1 MEDKMK
7 DTSKI
12 VLDII
17 SNIVLKKKRK
27 LVKPEAKLREDLG
40 LDSIKMIAISAMLI
54 ESGIDVNSTDSN
66 VDLSR
71 IETIQDVI
79 DIADEIVN
87 KGK

>member
-1 MEDKMK
+1 MK

>member
-1 MEDKMK
+1 MK

-54 ESGIDVNSTDSN
+54 ESGIDVNSADSN

>member
-1 MEDKMK
+1 MK

-54 ESGIDVNSTDSN
+54 ESGIDVNSTDNN